1 MDWIQLENY
10 MLIVEKDKTAHEY
23 KQLSM
28 DKSDDYTLFIEHCL
42 DDMHFVEFLKQFG
55 IDQTKPV
62 SLQATMVEQGEAI
75 LFTGKFYFE
84 GYLEMGEYDLWDIV
98 IGDAVL
104 SFTKE
109 EPAPFSTNNASFVE
123 ISFEIVKPSRV
134 KL

>member
-10 MLIVEKDKTAHEY
+10 MLVVEKDKTANQY
-23 KQLSM
+23 KHLSLDM
-28 DKSDDYTLFIEHCL
+28 SDDYTLFIEHCL
-42 DDMHFVEFLKQFG
+42 EEVHIVEYLKQFG
-55 IDQTKPV
+55 IEQTKPV

-75 LFTGKFYFE
+75 LFNGKFYFE
-84 GYLEMGEYDLWDIV
+84 GYLEIGEYDLWDIV

-109 EPAPFSTNNASFVE
+109 ETAPFSTNNAPYVE
-123 ISFEIVKPSRV
+123 ISFGIVKVSRV